1 MERLRGMF
9 ESLGFTGVSTF
20 IASGNVIFES
30 RARGIPAL
38 EERIAVN
45 LREAL
50 GYDVPTF
57 IRTPGELAAIAGY
70 DPFPN
75 EKDDGE
81 PRVLW
86 VGFLPSQ
93 PGSEARER
101 FMAFRTETNDFQ
113 VHGREVYWL
122 RRGIATELAIP
133 GPRLDK
139 AIGMPTTYRN
149 VTTVRKLAAMTSTK
163 TSGRSR

>member
-1 MERLRGMF
+1 MEQLRRLF

-30 RARGIPAL
+30 RARGTAAL
-38 EERIAVN
+38 EKKIATN

-57 IRTPGELAAIAGY
+57 IRTPAELAAIATY
-70 DPFPN
+70 DPFPH
-75 EKDDGE
+75 EKDEGE

-93 PGSEARER
+93 PGNEARER
-101 FMAFRTETNDFQ
+101 FMAFRTETSDFH
-113 VHGREVYWL
+113 VHGREVFWL

-133 GPRLDK
+133 GPRLEK

-149 VTTVRKLAAMTSTK
+149 VTTVRKLAAMTSAEA
-163 TSGRSR
+163 SGG